1 MTMKPTTTLSNAD
14 ACPARLAPKADCAPI
29 RLPTRVDAATQMPNG
44 RVFKTVMSLELRN
57 PNSCL

>member
-29 RLPTRVDAATQMPNG
+29 RLPTRVDAATPMPNG
-44 RVFKTVMSLELRN
+44 RVFKTVMRT
-57 PNSCL
+57 